1 MTDDKVVSDGP
12 YTFADIGD
20 GFAVFGPTVV
30 PRSHKMSQWYCGS
43 EKSCADKASA
53 LNSAYTEGRKA
64 AESYTEKMLKLATD
78 EVRKCHEEIRRL
90 QDKYARNFYRMPLSL
105 DEEFAKKAR
114 GIE

>member
-1 MTDDKVVSDGP
+1 MGRVKNTSRGVLEMTDDKVVSDWP

-53 LNSAYTEGRKA
+53 LNSAHAAGRK
-64 AESYTEKMLKLATD
+64 SMEKDFQDLFNIANKWSEFPLDSSD
-78 EVRKCHEEIRRL
+78 EF
-90 QDKYARNFYRMPLSL
+90 DAW
-105 DEEFAKKAR
+105 KKAR